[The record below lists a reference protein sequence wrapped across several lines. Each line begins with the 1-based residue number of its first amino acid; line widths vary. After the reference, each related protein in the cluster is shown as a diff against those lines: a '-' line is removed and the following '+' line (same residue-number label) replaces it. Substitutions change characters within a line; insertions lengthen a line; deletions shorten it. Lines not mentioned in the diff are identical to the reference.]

1 MESSPQQLCQ
11 TWEWDHGMLMP
22 NSGLLFAL
30 FKIYNTLN
38 VIVNWFDLF
47 LKFFF
52 RGMLHSNPMDY
63 AWGANGLD
71 AIITQVLHLT
81 GLYHSF

>member
-52 RGMLHSNPMDY
+52 
-63 AWGANGLD
+63 
-71 AIITQVLHLT
+71 
-81 GLYHSF
+81 